1 MIYWL
6 RNVVAYLICAI
17 AAEAVARWISSSV
30 VAETL
35 IPSLTPTVIA
45 LLAINVQTTAVI
57 AVKLRELADRASST
71 FGSTLGQFRQALY
84 EQAVLVIVAF
94 AVSAVAKSPLAAE
107 YSLQMNVA
115 ALFVLF
121 ASLHIFLDTSIGLL
135 VALFPEHSE

>member
-17 AAEAVARWISSSV
+17 AAEAVARWIGSSV
-30 VAETL
+30 VADTL
-35 IPSLTPTVIA
+35 IPSLAATVIA

-57 AVKLRELADRASST
+57 AVKLRELAERAAST
-71 FGSTLGQFRQALY
+71 FGSTLRQFRLALY
-84 EQAVLVIVAF
+84 EQAVLVIAAF
-94 AVSAVAKSPLAAE
+94 AVSAFGKSPLAAE

>member
-6 RNVVAYLICAI
+6 RNIVAYLVCAV
-17 AAEAVARWISSSV
+17 AAEAVARWLGSTV
-30 VAETL
+30 VADTL
-35 IPSLTPTVIA
+35 ISNLTATAIA

-57 AVKLRELADRASST
+57 AVKLRELADRAASA
-71 FGSTLGQFRQALY
+71 FGGTLRQFRLAIY
-84 EQAVLVIVAF
+84 EQAVLVIAAF
-94 AVSAVAKSPLAAE
+94 AVSAVAKSPFVTD

-115 ALFVLF
+115 ALFILF

>member
-35 IPSLTPTVIA
+35 IPSLTATVIA

-84 EQAVLVIVAF
+84 EQAVLVIAAF

-115 ALFVLF
+115 ALFVIF

>member
-35 IPSLTPTVIA
+35 IPSLTATVIA

-71 FGSTLGQFRQALY
+71 FGSTLGQFRLALY
-84 EQAVLVIVAF
+84 EQAVLVITAF